1 MTELRGE
8 IDSNTI
14 IVIDFNTPVDI
25 MDRKNIWT
33 EEQKTEDL
41 KNSVDQMVL
50 TYREHTIQQQQNTH
64 YLQAHVSFSKEGNM
78 LGHKTSLHKFK
89 KIEITPS
96 IFSEHN
102 VMKLEMNSRRKTG
115 KFTNILKVTHF

>member
-1 MTELRGE
+1 
-8 IDSNTI
+8 
-14 IVIDFNTPVDI
+14 
-25 MDRKNIWT
+25 MDRKNICT
-33 EEQKTEDL
+33 EEQKTEDF

-64 YLQAHVSFSKEGNM
+64 SLQAHISFSKEGNM
-78 LGHKTSLHKFK
+78 LGHKTNLNKYK

-102 VMKLEMNSRRKTG
+102 VMKLEMNSKRKTG
-115 KFTNILKVTHF
+115 KFANILKVTHF